1 MSAQINIPS
10 APLSDEE
17 AKAHVAAVCPALA
30 GLTPGAPGM
39 SCETWQEL
47 ATLAGPA
54 PTEEEISI
62 AEWLKQFQ
70 QFEGEAVQRRADKQA
85 AKRAVKHAA
94 IAAATEAAGRELSW
108 REEIDVSLKA
118 DTGEEKDDDEGPLK
132 GWLRE
137 QNEAKHPPPKSPD
150 IRWLGTVLEVGGYT
164 NDYTDP
170 DIHPHR
176 TDLRFPGHR
185 DRFGEKALKFGGID
199 FALRALDCFPVD
211 MRVGYHGVLSLF
223 QSAAGVP
230 SSPRPPHLITHARQR
245 SSSLRLAGGP
255 EELLRELPKVQF
267 FLHNWSTLVAPRLA
281 ANQPEHATPRT
292 PTPQAVA
299 NSLLSQTIS
308 CGDPDNPTTMRAL
321 EACRATLGAQLV
333 APGCTDEHEAGEFLG
348 HTGGGWAEL
357 LGHGDVSMLKMLHAI
372 LQHGPT
378 FPAHARD
385 ESCAKNVLQKSAWAD
400 WDSLDFSVQPARQKP
415 LRQQSS
421 QRQEFRESSLLT
433 RPPRR
438 AIRRWVTSAGCPSA
452 ASPSPCPAS
461 K

>member
-1 MSAQINIPS
+1 
-10 APLSDEE
+10 
-17 AKAHVAAVCPALA
+17 
-30 GLTPGAPGM
+30 M
-39 SCETWQEL
+39 SCDTWQEL

-54 PTEEEISI
+54 PEEDTISI
-62 AEWLKQFQ
+62 AEWLKLYQH
-70 QFEGEAVQRRADKQA
+70 FEAEAVQRLADKQA
-85 AKRAVKHAA
+85 AKRAVVNAA

-108 REEIDVSLKA
+108 REELDVSRKA
-118 DTGEEKDDDEGPLK
+118 DTGEDKDDEENPLME
-132 GWLRE
+132 WLRG
-137 QNEAKHPPPKSPD
+137 QDEAKHPPPKSPD
-150 IRWLGTVLEVGGYT
+150 IRWLGTVVEVGGHT

-199 FALRALDCFPVD
+199 FALRALECFPVD

-223 QSAAGVP
+223 ESAAGAP
-230 SSPRPPHLITHARQR
+230 SSPRPPHLITPALQR

-267 FLHNWSTLVAPRLA
+267 FLHNWSTHVAPRLA
-281 ANQPEHATPRT
+281 ANQPMHATPHT

-299 NSLLSQTIS
+299 NSLLSKTIS
-308 CGDPDNPTTMRAL
+308 LGDPDDPTTMRAL

-333 APGCTDEHEAGEFLG
+333 APGYTDEHEAGEFLG

-357 LGHGDVSMLKMLHAI
+357 LSHGDLSMLKMLHAI

-378 FPAHARD
+378 FRAHARD

-400 WDSLDFSVQPARQKP
+400 WDSLDFSVPAARQKRP
-415 LRQQSS
+415 LRPQSS
-421 QRQEFRESSLLT
+421 QRQDFPESPVIH
-433 RPPRR
+433 PPRR
-438 AIRRWVTSAGCPSA
+438 AVLFADG
-452 ASPSPCPAS
+452 
-461 K
+461 